1 MQQFYAFFRVVFS
14 RLSPGLFPGLSP
26 GLSPGRSGRA
36 LRGPG
41 VWGALGLVVALAAGG
56 GFPGTRAEAA
66 CAYENQVTLKAL
78 TAGFE
83 AWKAVTSAMAECG
96 NFTADLDQE
105 FRQKQPAAFAAD
117 PALYHIGGVANA
129 TLVPLLSDGTIR
141 PLDDLVARYGQNLRP
156 NQLVKIDGE
165 VVAIAMMVNAQ
176 HLMYRQ
182 DILAAHDI
190 PVPATY
196 DEVLAAAEK
205 IRASGDMAYPLG
217 GTYKTGWNLAEEFV
231 NLYLGF
237 EGSFFDANWN
247 PTVRNDQGVATLELM
262 KALTAYMEP
271 DYLSADSSV
280 VQVQFQKGEIAM
292 ANLWASRAAA
302 MDDPNESDVVGK
314 VYMAAAP
321 AALEGGPPASTL
333 WWDGIVLAKNIPDDH
348 AEAAFRVALE
358 GMDTDM
364 VQANNDVAVW
374 LIEGFEPGRLAQG
387 ASETAARGAA
397 GYPSS
402 PAMGI
407 MHTALGDHIADYLLD
422 KESAEQ
428 TLEDIEKAYID
439 AAREGGIL

>member
-1 MQQFYAFFRVVFS
+1 M
-14 RLSPGLFPGLSP
+14 
-26 GLSPGRSGRA
+26 
-36 LRGPG
+36 
-41 VWGALGLVVALAAGG
+41 
-56 GFPGTRAEAA
+56 
-66 CAYENQVTLKAL
+66 
-78 TAGFE
+78 
-83 AWKAVTSAMAECG
+83 
-96 NFTADLDQE
+96 
-105 FRQKQPAAFAAD
+105 
-117 PALYHIGGVANA
+117 I
-129 TLVPLLSDGTIR
+129 
-141 PLDDLVARYGQNLRP
+141 LVARYGQNLSP

-165 VVAIAMMVNAQ
+165 IVAIAMMVNAQ

-182 DILAAHDI
+182 DILEAHDI

-321 AALEGGPPASTL
+321 AAQEGGRPASTL

-348 AEAAFRVALE
+348 AAAAFQVALE
-358 GMDTDM
+358 GIDTEM
-364 VQANNDVAVW
+364 VRANNDVAVW

-387 ASETAARGAA
+387 ASETASRGAV

-428 TLEDIEKAYID
+428 TLEDIEKAYVD